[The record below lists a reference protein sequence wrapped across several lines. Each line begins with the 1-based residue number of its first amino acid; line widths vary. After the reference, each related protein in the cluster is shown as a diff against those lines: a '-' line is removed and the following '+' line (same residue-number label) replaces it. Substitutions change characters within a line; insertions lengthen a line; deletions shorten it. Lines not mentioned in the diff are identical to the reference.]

1 MSLWPRALDLIVWL
15 AIFDSYLIYLR
26 YYYIIVDFV
35 HTYKLVTSDKEI
47 KLSNLLI
54 LLLQTPPVKG
64 PTAPC
69 SRHRG
74 GLPFSTTESTNIR
87 ASLNYNRV
95 PRLGL
100 NRLSRAKPDRSQP
113 MEIGIQEDPV
123 RANRIHFVG

>member
-1 MSLWPRALDLIVWL
+1 MSLRPRALDLIVWL

-47 KLSNLLI
+47 NLSNLLI

-74 GLPFSTTESTNIR
+74 GLPFSS
-87 ASLNYNRV
+87 NRV
-95 PRLGL
+95 NQHPGV
-100 NRLSRAKPDRSQP
+100 SQLQQGP
-113 MEIGIQEDPV
+113 KTWP
-123 RANRIHFVG
+123 